1 MIDPS
6 GTSYKYF
13 GCAAGKGRQAAKT
26 EMEKLALNKADP
38 AENISVKEG
47 VKQLAKII
55 YMLHEEGKDKP
66 FELEMSWLCE
76 ATGWEHKG
84 VPRDLIQQA
93 TEWAKEEISKEV
105 DDEEEEGTGGD
116 AMEV

>member
-6 GTSYKYF
+6 GTSYQYF

-26 EMEKLALNKADP
+26 EMEKLALNKADA
-38 AENISVKEG
+38 AENLSVKEG

-76 ATGWEHKG
+76 GTGWEHKG

-93 TEWAKEEISKEV
+93 TEWAKEEISKED
-105 DDEEEEGTGGD
+105 DDEEGGD